1 MVSKSGS
8 THVDLKQ
15 FAYRPR
21 VKARK
26 PVSAGGAL
34 SGMGQSVHGTAHTRA
49 SGAPRPLRLPNIPHV
64 PATGPHGVFIANR
77 Y

>member
-1 MVSKSGS
+1 MGRKPGS

-26 PVSAGGAL
+26 PVSAGRAVRR
-34 SGMGQSVHGTAHTRA
+34 MGQSEHGTVQTSA
-49 SGAPRPLRLPNIPHV
+49 SGGLRAVRLPNIPPV
-64 PATGPHGVFIANR
+64 PATGPHGVF
-77 Y
+77 